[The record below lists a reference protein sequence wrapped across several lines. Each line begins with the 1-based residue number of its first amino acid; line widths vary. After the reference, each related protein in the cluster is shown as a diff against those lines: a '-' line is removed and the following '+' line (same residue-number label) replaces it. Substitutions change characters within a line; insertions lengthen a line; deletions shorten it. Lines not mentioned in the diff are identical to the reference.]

1 MSLDSAAHFL
11 GIGTAALADLVYS
24 LLVIAVA
31 LVASWLLRLL
41 IHFLL
46 RRWHARRLA
55 RAETVQLRLDHIRAP
70 LHVLV
75 PAVCLA
81 VSVPLWRF
89 PPRVDSMILEGLILW
104 IIGAVAWLA
113 LRVVNV
119 VRDLVASRLHV
130 EEKDNL
136 HARRVYTEIRLIERV
151 VKVGIVVLGLAAM
164 LLTFP
169 QARQVG
175 VSLLASA
182 GVAGI
187 ILGFAAQ
194 RTLGNLLAGIQ
205 IAIAQPIRIED
216 VVIVEGEWGWIE
228 EITLTYVVIRIWDLR
243 RLVVP
248 ISYFIEKPFQNWTR
262 TSAALLGTVF
272 IYADYTIPVDRVRQE
287 LDRLLHRS
295 ANWDGKVSG
304 LQVTNATERIVEM
317 RALMS
322 AVDSPTAW
330 NLRCEVREGLLKFLQ
345 EQFPQCLPRTRVE
358 LDEVKVRRE
367 KQGEQD
373 GRART
378 E

>member
-1 MSLDSAAHFL
+1 LLGVDAKTLAEFANSLM
-11 GIGTAALADLVYS
+11 
-24 LLVIAVA
+24 VIAIA
-31 LVASWLLRLL
+31 LGASWLIRLL
-41 IHFLL
+41 VGILL
-46 RRWHARRLA
+46 RRWHERRLA
-55 RAETVQLRLDHIRAP
+55 RPGGTLLRLEHLNAP
-70 LHVLV
+70 LHALV
-75 PAVCLA
+75 PAVCVA

-89 PPRVDSMILEGLILW
+89 PPGVGDLALHLLVLW
-104 IIGAVAWLA
+104 IIGALSWL
-113 LRVVNV
+113 LTRGVNV
-119 VRDLVASRLHV
+119 VRDLVAARLHADQ
-130 EEKDNL
+130 KDNL
-136 HARRVYTEIRLIERV
+136 HARRLDTEIRLIERV
-151 VKVGIVVLGLAAM
+151 IKVVITGVALAAM

-169 QARQVG
+169 QARQIG

-182 GVAGI
+182 GVVGI

-205 IAIAQPIRIED
+205 IAIAQPIRIDD

-272 IYADYTIPVDRVRQE
+272 IYADYTLPVDPVREE
-287 LDRLLHRS
+287 LDRLLRQS
-295 ANWDGKVSG
+295 ENWDGKVSG

-330 NLRCEVREGLLKFLQ
+330 NLRCEVREGLLRFLQ
-345 EQFPQCLPRTRVE
+345 ERFPQCLPRTRVE
-358 LDEVKVRRE
+358 L
-367 KQGEQD
+367 GEPKN
-373 GRART
+373 
-378 E
+378 

>member
-1 MSLDSAAHFL
+1 MSLESLTRLLGLSTSALTGLAYSSLVVAIAL
-11 GIGTAALADLVYS
+11 G
-24 LLVIAVA
+24 
-31 LVASWLLRLL
+31 ASWLVRAL
-41 IHFLL
+41 IGILL
-46 RRWHARRLA
+46 RRWHDRRLA
-55 RAETVQLRLDHIRAP
+55 TPEAVRLHLDYLRAP

-75 PAVCLA
+75 PAVCLSISA
-81 VSVPLWRF
+81 PLWRL
-89 PPRVDSMILEGLILW
+89 PPDVVDLAVQVLVLW
-104 IIGAVAWLA
+104 IIGAVSWLTM
-113 LRVVNV
+113 RVVKV
-119 VRDLVASRLHV
+119 VRDLAASRLDV
-130 EEKDNL
+130 DQKDNL

-151 VKVGIVVLGLAAM
+151 IKVGIVVLTVAAM

-169 QARQVG
+169 QARQIG

-182 GVAGI
+182 GIVGV

-262 TSAALLGTVF
+262 ISAALLGTVF
-272 IYADYTIPVDRVRQE
+272 IYADYTIPVDRVREE
-287 LDRLLHRS
+287 LDRLLRQS
-295 ANWDGKVSG
+295 PSWDGKVSG
-304 LQVTNATERIVEM
+304 LQVTNATDRVVEM

-322 AVDSPTAW
+322 AVDSSTAW

-345 EQFPQCLPRTRVE
+345 EEFPQCLPRTRVE
-358 LDEVKVRRE
+358 LE
-367 KQGEQD
+367 G
-373 GRART
+373 
-378 E
+378 

>member
-1 MSLDSAAHFL
+1 MSLETVARLL
-11 GIGTAALADLVYS
+11 GLGTKELTNLAYS
-24 LLVIAVA
+24 LLVIAIA
-31 LVASWLLRLL
+31 LGASWLIRLL
-41 IHFLL
+41 IGVLL
-46 RRWHARRLA
+46 RRWHDRRLA
-55 RAETVQLRLDHIRAP
+55 RPEAARLQLAHVRAP
-70 LHVLV
+70 LHTLV

-81 VSVPLWRF
+81 ISVPLWRF
-89 PPRVDSMILEGLILW
+89 PPGVGGVALHVLILW
-104 IIGAVAWLA
+104 IIGAVSWLA
-113 LRVVNV
+113 MRTVNV
-119 VRDLVASRLHV
+119 VRDLVASRLDV
-130 EEKDNL
+130 GQKDNL

-151 VKVGIVVLGLAAM
+151 VKLAIIVLAVAAM
-164 LLTFP
+164 LLTFS
-169 QARQVG
+169 QARQIG

-182 GVAGI
+182 GIAGI

-205 IAIAQPIRIED
+205 MAIAQPIRIDD

-272 IYADYTIPVDRVRQE
+272 IYADYTIPVDRVREE
-287 LDRLLHRS
+287 LDRLLHQS
-295 ANWDGKVSG
+295 SNWDGKVSG

-345 EQFPQCLPRTRVE
+345 AEFPQCLPRTRVE
-358 LDEVKVRRE
+358 LEGRE
-367 KQGEQD
+367 N
-373 GRART
+373 
-378 E
+378 